1 MESQEQI
8 KSFQEACNS
17 ILALPKIR
25 FTGIINQM
33 GRIVT
38 GKYKEGVTSYL
49 DDKEDGMAYMELAM
63 EVFLRE
69 EFNEKLGEVDY
80 VLSKR
85 KKINIISI
93 PMKKYLILISSEPEA
108 EVEDIIEKT
117 RDIFGKIL

>member
-1 MESQEQI
+1 MESPEQI
-8 KSFQEACNS
+8 KSFEEGCNS
-17 ILALPKIR
+17 ILTLPKMR
-25 FTGIINQM
+25 FVGVINQM

-38 GKYKEGVTSYL
+38 GKFKEGVTSYL

-69 EFNEKLGEVDY
+69 EFDQKLGEVEY

-93 PMKKYLILISSEPEA
+93 PMKTYLILISSEPNA
-108 EVEDIIEKT
+108 DVDDIVEKT
-117 RDIFGKIL
+117 RDVFGKIL